1 MKKHILVVLFVSVSA
16 FAFGQLPFSFG
27 PKIGLNVSK
36 LSTDVSQITTAAK
49 TGLQIGAFVRL
60 GNKTYIQ
67 PELMFSGRG
76 GIFESIITPDKNGTI
91 EQHYSLK
98 TLDVPV
104 LIGTK
109 VINAPLA
116 KLRIYAGPVASFVLS
131 KSWKIG
137 DLEQAEED
145 IKLKNAIWSATF
157 GAGVDILMLTLDV
170 RYELGLN
177 NISSDNVTSV
187 KNNMWNIS
195 LVCKIL

>member
-1 MKKHILVVLFVSVSA
+1 MKKHILVAVFLS
-16 FAFGQLPFSFG
+16 FATFAIGQLPFSFG
-27 PKIGLNVSK
+27 PKIGLNISK
-36 LSTDVSQITTAAK
+36 LSTDVSAITTAAK
-49 TGLQIGAFVRL
+49 SGLQIGAFVRL

-76 GIFESIITPDKNGTI
+76 GIFEGITPDKNSNF
-91 EQHYSLK
+91 SLK
-98 TLDVPV
+98 TLDIPV

-116 KLRIYAGPVASFVLS
+116 KLRIYAGPVASFVLT

-137 DLEQAEED
+137 DIEQAEDD
-145 IKLKNAIWSATF
+145 IKLKNAIWSATV

-177 NISSDNVTSV
+177 NISSDNSSSV

-195 LVCKIL
+195 LGWKIL

>member
-1 MKKHILVVLFVSVSA
+1 MKKHILVAVFLS
-16 FAFGQLPFSFG
+16 FATFAIGQLPFSFG
-27 PKIGLNVSK
+27 PKIGLNISK
-36 LSTDVSQITTAAK
+36 LSTDVSAITTAAK
-49 TGLQIGAFVRL
+49 SGLQIGAFVRL

-76 GIFESIITPDKNGTI
+76 GIFETITPTKNGSV
-91 EQHYSLK
+91 EQHFSLK
-98 TLDVPV
+98 TLDIPV

-131 KSWKIG
+131 KSWRIG
-137 DLEQAEED
+137 DIEQAEDD
-145 IKLKNAIWSATF
+145 IKLKNAIWSATV

-177 NISSDNVTSV
+177 NISSDNISSV

-195 LVCKIL
+195 LGWKIL